1 MYSVSTKSRSDSR
14 SAGADRNP
22 THRVGPAMA
31 VLVGTGR
38 AIECAAMQMEQC
50 CSDRAARA

>member
-1 MYSVSTKSRSDSR
+1 MYSVSTKSCSDSR